1 MGLKTDI
8 ENAFL
13 KNIEPPGGWEDG
25 EPTDA
30 GKTKV
35 SELAQDLENAI
46 VNFLT
51 NPEMILRVKKLTASV
66 HNVPVV
72 TPTGPGVAAA
82 VTVGVDED
90 GAKPDNL
97 IGGGTVESMTSEVV
111 LKESD
116 VKKSGALG

>member
-25 EPTDA
+25 SPTDA
-30 GKTKV
+30 GKSKV

-51 NPEMILRVKKLTASV
+51 HPDMKLRVKKLTASQ

-72 TPTGPGVAAA
+72 TPTGPGVAGAI
-82 VTVGVDED
+82 TVGLDED
-90 GAKPDNL
+90 GAKADNL